1 MKTDRKKNVKFIVT
15 NCEDRFTSQIITTY
29 SNMFSFGLSSVI
41 SKVFVTTLS
50 MCFFAR
56 KDLALP
62 SKQIF
67 TQIQHQK
74 H

>member
-1 MKTDRKKNVKFIVT
+1 
-15 NCEDRFTSQIITTY
+15 
-29 SNMFSFGLSSVI
+29 MFSFGLSSVI